1 MANSIG
7 LALWRLLVRLLSLS
21 EHKSVFPML
30 SVAKS
35 ADHLGLTSL
44 CNFAA
49 EARVQRPWEHRLS
62 DLMGSPPSHSM
73 SNNESSA
80 AELSAVTQPSTAV
93 EQYTQCF
100 PSVMLLADG
109 QDKTLDL
116 DLSDVHKMKLLIQRS
131 NIPEADVLAMESIL
145 GHPPMQE

>member
-73 SNNESSA
+73 SNNGMNCYIIQARSIHRA
-80 AELSAVTQPSTAV
+80 AVALLFEELPH
-93 EQYTQCF
+93 
-100 PSVMLLADG
+100 L
-109 QDKTLDL
+109 
-116 DLSDVHKMKLLIQRS
+116 
-131 NIPEADVLAMESIL
+131 
-145 GHPPMQE
+145 